1 MILIGIAL
9 GLLLGLLVRGS
20 LSGFL
25 ANLADVRLRG
35 VPLLLAGVI
44 VRFGTEGAINRGF
57 APAEALRL
65 PLFSLGFALLLFG
78 LWLNRRQPGILL
90 GFVGILSNATAIAV
104 NGGHMPIWEPALT
117 AAGFTLADVPSTF
130 HVVLPPPI
138 DASFLLHAGPI
149 ADVIP
154 IPFSPIRNVA
164 SVGDLF
170 LSGGFAFF
178 LFATAVRRYVEPEE
192 LAVAGAADLGQP
204 AAGEGLAEE
213 GIGWTRPWSTG
224 LASGLAQASSLDRP
238 LVLGSAAAGMAGP
251 SSVPVLRRA
260 PTPTPGVAIRLARRA
275 RDHPYVRLALNGSF
289 SALWVG
295 QLISLFGDRANQI
308 AVVFLVLRATG
319 SPVAV
324 ALVFVAAT
332 IPNLLLGPLAGTF
345 VDRWSHQETMVVSD
359 LLRGAAVLLIPV
371 VAFGG
376 NLLLV
381 YPLLFLVTTIS
392 LFFRPARTAI
402 LPRIVSEGDLLTANS
417 AMWIGETLADVVG
430 YPLAGLFVAF
440 LGPALPL
447 AFWFDS
453 ATYVAS
459 AVLIA
464 SMVVPPLLRRGGAE
478 GEPRREGIRR
488 ELVAGWRFLR
498 HETVLLTNTLQGA
511 AGQFAAGGLT
521 ALTAVY
527 AESVISRGSVTP
539 EATYAFLETSIGVG
553 NLVGGFMIGLVGAHL
568 AKGRV
573 VAFGYILFGVC
584 VALLAVAGALP
595 LALGL
600 FLGSGFANM
609 VYIIPSQTLF
619 QERTPPDLIGRVVGL
634 RFSLVFGAMTL
645 AMAIS
650 GLLASVLGVE
660 PVLAAFGLL
669 AVAAG
674 LGGLLVP
681 AVRAA

>member
-1 MILIGIAL
+1 LILTGIAI

-20 LSGFL
+20 LAGFV
-25 ANLADVRLRG
+25 ANIADVRLRG

-44 VRFGTEGAINRGF
+44 VRFGTEALINRGF
-57 APAEALRL
+57 APAETLRL
-65 PLFSLGFALLLFG
+65 PLFTLGFGLLLFG

-90 GFVGILSNATAIAV
+90 GFVGILSNTIAIAV
-104 NGGHMPIWEPALT
+104 NGGHMPIWQPALA
-117 AAGFTLADVPSTF
+117 AAGFSLADVSSTF
-130 HVVLPPPI
+130 HVVLPATLNA
-138 DASFLLHAGPI
+138 DFLLHGGPVGDI
-149 ADVIP
+149 IP
-154 IPFSPIRNVA
+154 IPFPVIRNVA

-178 LFATAVRRYVEPEE
+178 LFATSVRRYVETEE
-192 LAVAGAADLGQP
+192 PSSVAGAAGLG
-204 AAGEGLAEE
+204 ASKTEEGL
-213 GIGWTRPWSTG
+213 GWSRPWSTG
-224 LASGLAQASSLDRP
+224 LAPGLAQASSLDRP
-238 LVLGSAAAGMAGP
+238 LVLGSAGAGMAGP
-251 SSVPVLRRA
+251 SSIPVLRRVPA
-260 PTPTPGVAIRLARRA
+260 PPTPGVAARLARRA
-275 RDHPYVRLALNGSF
+275 REHPYVRLALNGSF

-332 IPNLLLGPLAGTF
+332 IPNLVLGPVAGTF

-359 LLRGAAVLLIPV
+359 ILRAAAVLLIPV

-381 YPLLFLVTTIS
+381 YPLVFLVTTIS

-402 LPRIVSEGDLLTANS
+402 LPRIVPEGDLLTANS

-447 AFWFDS
+447 AFWFDA
-453 ATYVAS
+453 ATYLAS
-459 AVLIA
+459 GVLIG
-464 SMVVPPLLRRGGAE
+464 SMVVPPLVRRAGEVTETARKGLRAE
-478 GEPRREGIRR
+478 
-488 ELVAGWRFLR
+488 LLAGWRFLR
-498 HETVLLTNTLQGA
+498 NETVLLTNTLQGA
-511 AGQFAAGGLT
+511 VGQFAAGGLT

-527 AESVISRGSVTP
+527 AQSAISRGSVDP
-539 EATYAFLETSIGVG
+539 EAAYAFLETSIGLG
-553 NLVGGFMIGLVGAHL
+553 NLIGGFVLGLLGARL
-568 AKGRV
+568 AKGRLVAIGYV
-573 VAFGYILFGVC
+573 VFGAC

-600 FLGSGFANM
+600 FLGSGVANM

-619 QERTPPDLIGRVVGL
+619 QERTPPELMGRVVGL

-650 GLLASVLGVE
+650 GLLASFLGVA

-669 AVAAG
+669 AVGAG
-674 LGGLLVP
+674 LAGMLVP
-681 AVRAA
+681 SVRAA

>member
-1 MILIGIAL
+1 MILIGITL

-20 LSGFL
+20 VSGFA
-25 ANLADVRLRG
+25 ANIADVRLRG

-44 VRFGTEGAINRGF
+44 VRFGTEFAINRGF
-57 APAEALRL
+57 GPAEALRL

-90 GFVGILSNATAIAV
+90 GFVGILSNAVAIAV

-117 AAGFTLADVPSTF
+117 AAGFTLADVSTF
-130 HVVLPPPI
+130 HVVLPATI

-154 IPFSPIRNVA
+154 IPFAPIRNVA

-178 LFATAVRRYVEPEE
+178 LFATAVRRYVEAEE
-192 LAVAGAADLGQP
+192 LP
-204 AAGEGLAEE
+204 AAVEATGLGEGALEE

-224 LASGLAQASSLDRP
+224 LAPGLAQASTLERP

-251 SSVPVLRRA
+251 STVPVLRRVPA
-260 PTPTPGVAIRLARRA
+260 PAPGVAVRLARRV

-332 IPNLLLGPLAGTF
+332 IPNLLLGPVAGTF

-359 LLRGAAVLLIPV
+359 LLRAAAVLLIPI

-376 NLLLV
+376 NLVLV

-402 LPRIVSEGDLLTANS
+402 LPRIVSERDLLTANS

-447 AFWFDS
+447 AFWFDA

-464 SMVVPPLLRRGGAE
+464 SMVVPPLVRRGE
-478 GEPRREGIRR
+478 GERETPGGGLRG

-527 AESVISRGSVTP
+527 AESVISRGSVDP
-539 EATYAFLETSIGVG
+539 EAAYAFLETSIGVG
-553 NLVGGFMIGLVGAHL
+553 NLVGGFIIGLVGAHL
-568 AKGRV
+568 AKGRL
-573 VAFGYILFGVC
+573 VALGYIVFGAC
-584 VALLAVAGALP
+584 VASLAIVGALP

-600 FLGSGFANM
+600 FLGSGVANM

-634 RFSLVFGAMTL
+634 RFSLVFGSMTL
-645 AMAIS
+645 AMAVS
-650 GLLASVLGVE
+650 GLLASVLGVG

>member
-1 MILIGIAL
+1 MILIGITL

-20 LSGFL
+20 VSGFA
-25 ANLADVRLRG
+25 ANIADVRLRG

-44 VRFGTEGAINRGF
+44 VRFGTEFAINRGF
-57 APAEALRL
+57 GPAEALRL

-90 GFVGILSNATAIAV
+90 GFVGILSNAVAIAV

-117 AAGFTLADVPSTF
+117 AAGFTLADVSTF
-130 HVVLPPPI
+130 HVVLPATI

-154 IPFSPIRNVA
+154 IPFAPIRNVA

-178 LFATAVRRYVEPEE
+178 LFATAVRRYVEAEE
-192 LAVAGAADLGQP
+192 LP
-204 AAGEGLAEE
+204 AAVEATGLGEGALEE

-224 LASGLAQASSLDRP
+224 LAPGLAQASTLERP

-251 SSVPVLRRA
+251 STVPVLRRVPA
-260 PTPTPGVAIRLARRA
+260 PAPGVAVRLARRV

-332 IPNLLLGPLAGTF
+332 IPNLLLGPVAGTF

-359 LLRGAAVLLIPV
+359 LLRAAAVLLIPI

-376 NLLLV
+376 NLVLV

-402 LPRIVSEGDLLTANS
+402 LPRIVSERDLLTANS

-447 AFWFDS
+447 AFWFDA

-464 SMVVPPLLRRGGAE
+464 SMVVPPLVRRGE
-478 GEPRREGIRR
+478 GERETPGGGLRG

-527 AESVISRGSVTP
+527 AESVISRGSVDP
-539 EATYAFLETSIGVG
+539 EAAYAFLETSIGVG
-553 NLVGGFMIGLVGAHL
+553 NLVGGFIIGLVGAHL
-568 AKGRV
+568 AKGRL
-573 VAFGYILFGVC
+573 VALGYIVFGAC
-584 VALLAVAGALP
+584 VASLAIVGALP

-600 FLGSGFANM
+600 FLGSGVANM

-634 RFSLVFGAMTL
+634 RFSLVFGSMTL
-645 AMAIS
+645 ALAVS
-650 GLLASVLGVE
+650 GLLASVLGVG